1 MAWRIST
8 PRSASICAGDVAELP
23 VLEGC
28 LCGLLTACEHT
39 RDVGR
44 AEEWLRSAEEVTRRG
59 NLVAVAGYC
68 RAHYAGILV
77 SAGRWAEAEGELAA
91 ALDVLPEGMSVRAS
105 TLCRLADLRIRQGRL
120 EEGAQLLDGLEHHE
134 DACLPLVSLHLARSE
149 AALAAELIERALAS
163 GPLDEHLRAPLL
175 SQLVDARIAMGDHA
189 DAASTSARLTEI
201 ARGQMSPY
209 LQALAAAARARVC
222 VATGEGDAREGLHQ
236 ALSLFGAA
244 RTPVEVAAV
253 RLELARL
260 SAPER
265 PTVAVAEAGAALVVF
280 EAIGDRR
287 RADEASAFLR
297 SLGATGPPGPKR
309 RTPHPSRGRGARPA
323 RARSHQHRD
332 RRTPLHQPEDRG
344 TPRRTD
350 PVQAGAAQPH
360 RGGRVH
366 HAGPSRRRGRED
378 QPRRSGLSCRDEP
391 GGGAEEDAVTVS
403 CESMVCRRLLIARV
417 LVSSSRPSVRPRT
430 MPISDMNA
438 QAPSASAPTH
448 IGSVSD
454 VISLVD
460 EAGVVHDLGDG
471 VGIGETERP
480 GPSRL
485 RGRQVPAGGEGVEDL
500 GEPLVVLEALP
511 GEERD
516 PAVGSQ
522 PAADVGERG
531 DGIGEEHRA
540 EDADRQVVGAGSK
553 RWTWASAC
561 RNSTFVSPSSA
572 LRRRASSSIR
582 EERSTPSTDPAEA
595 RRAASRVDLPVPHPM
610 SRTRSVGSIA
620 TSASNRLPIQRS
632 VAS

>member
-1 MAWRIST
+1 MEDPSGSVLEVGARAAHACGDYAGALSAYERAYAAYRDDGDVAGAARAARTVGWFRGWVFGDWAVHRGWLAKARALLEQSGNEAGRGWVMLDEALAGNDLDTQRALYEETITLARRSGDRDLECDATASLGMMLVFSGLVEDGMAHLDAAL
-8 PRSASICAGDVAELP
+8 ASICAGDVAELP

-91 ALDVLPEGMSVRAS
+91 ALDVLPEGLSVRAS

-163 GPLDEHLRAPLL
+163 GPPDEHLRAPLL

-236 ALSLFGAA
+236 ALSLYAAA

-260 SAPER
+260 SAPQR

-280 EAIGDRR
+280 EAVGDRR
-287 RADEASAFLR
+287 RADEASALLR

-309 RTPHPSRGRGARPA
+309 RTPLTRREEEVLDLLGHGLTNTEIGERLFISPKTAEHHVGRILSKLGLRSRTEAA
-323 RARSHQHRD
+323 AYITRAR
-332 RRTPLHQPEDRG
+332 
-344 TPRRTD
+344 
-350 PVQAGAAQPH
+350 VV
-360 RGGRVH
+360 RGG
-366 HAGPSRRRGRED
+366 P
-378 QPRRSGLSCRDEP
+378 
-391 GGGAEEDAVTVS
+391 
-403 CESMVCRRLLIARV
+403 
-417 LVSSSRPSVRPRT
+417 
-430 MPISDMNA
+430 
-438 QAPSASAPTH
+438 
-448 IGSVSD
+448 
-454 VISLVD
+454 
-460 EAGVVHDLGDG
+460 
-471 VGIGETERP
+471 
-480 GPSRL
+480 
-485 RGRQVPAGGEGVEDL
+485 
-500 GEPLVVLEALP
+500 
-511 GEERD
+511 
-516 PAVGSQ
+516 
-522 PAADVGERG
+522 
-531 DGIGEEHRA
+531 
-540 EDADRQVVGAGSK
+540 
-553 RWTWASAC
+553 
-561 RNSTFVSPSSA
+561 
-572 LRRRASSSIR
+572 
-582 EERSTPSTDPAEA
+582 
-595 RRAASRVDLPVPHPM
+595 
-610 SRTRSVGSIA
+610 
-620 TSASNRLPIQRS
+620 
-632 VAS
+632 